1 LIKLNPRRERLMPT
15 TPDPEERPA
24 TPDELARKEEIM
36 RKEFVKHA
44 EAWAAATPVEERLA
58 RRQARIDSAG

>member
-1 LIKLNPRRERLMPT
+1 MPT

-24 TPDELARKEEIM
+24 TPDEMARKEEIM

-44 EAWAAATPVEERLA
+44 EAWAAATRVEERLA